1 MDSTIPNNTNI
12 NDVIKASLDNMNE
25 LMNVV
30 TSAVKG
36 LNSKK
41 MRDYKQ
47 VINKILGEDGL
58 VSIIIDRVN
67 ELQDKASTIS
77 SIQLSYINRVKVV
90 MSDIADIYKS
100 LIDVYSALDDKN
112 ILKFIFKVRFN
123 MRLLEYVVSKL
134 PSITDRLSDI
144 QIDLKSFDNL
154 SSTIDRLNDVTARM
168 VIVQNNLSVLK
179 PKKLRRKMFNIVKT
193 LDDMVLNI
201 LEQENLTRESILK
214 AKTSI
219 ILLEDMVD
227 YFALYMSKIQ
237 KVDGKVKQFNK
248 SSKVII
254 AGIESF
260 KVIVNSINT
269 GLIGLKINQKINN
282 INWTILNDTISN
294 IVKVMGNMIL
304 IVPTAILFISLF
316 PIIFL
321 SMKLITWIIPWLL
334 STTIGSTNLISVKK
348 YLSVKAKLSMI
359 GSLVMDLMWLSLKVI
374 LCTPIYTIAAVMAGI
389 MFIANWAILTAIKG
403 ILILINSISSRLIFA
418 SIGRLT
424 LISLLFLAIG
434 AMIIMFSLQAALVV
448 ENWKNILIFL
458 GIMVAY
464 IATMLLIGGLV
475 MLASPI
481 LGPSILGLGLVL
493 IATTIFTLIALQL
506 LLVQNL
512 GMDRDKLRENI
523 AAIKNS
529 IFDILSVLFES
540 TYEPK
545 SKPSSLFG
553 SLFNMF
559 GNAFINMS
567 KFILA
572 VPMLAIAIV
581 SVGMITFIA
590 AQLRILQILNL
601 DSDRIKTNVNAV
613 LNTARSILDEL
624 FNPVDSKSSNNNE
637 PWYKSVVESGI
648 DWFTGKNFRTLIDS
662 ILAVG
667 VLAST
672 FISTTLILVMA
683 TELRL
688 LQNLDL
694 NTELIRTNVQK
705 TISLA
710 MSVID
715 MLFYS
720 HPNTMSIAGDSWWGD
735 CINWA
740 SKNIPGFSILRGV
753 GQMIEAILSIG
764 VLALSTISVSLIL
777 FMASELRMLQSM
789 NLDAANIQS
798 KVSNV
803 LGTAKSVISSLWD
816 GTYDLPQ
823 NNKSFSR
830 KLLEFCLPGPLTQMV
845 DAISTIGM
853 VGPLMISVKMFSVI
867 AEELQKISKY
877 ENIGSNKSKLIVS
890 GILTDAQSII
900 NCFDDSKLKFNAN
913 VIKKA
918 KLLQEFTGTLA
929 GFTKDINISEHSKLT
944 ENTIKLIDK
953 VDKSKLENLKTARN
967 MFKEMKDFSQSISGN
982 FEGLANALNDR
993 IAPLLQELKELIGK
1007 IPESVD
1013 KSASTISTSMY
1024 NTAAWQG
1031 GAATTSMMQ
1040 TQVQTENPTM
1050 SKEDVSKIV
1059 DQRMMEQTQT
1069 VNKGIESR
1077 IDEILEALQNYTNP
1091 IPVRIS

>member
-1 MDSTIPNNTNI
+1 MGY
-12 NDVIKASLDNMNE
+12 IKRYC
-25 LMNVV
+25 
-30 TSAVKG
+30 T
-36 LNSKK
+36 
-41 MRDYKQ
+41 Q
-47 VINKILGEDGL
+47 
-58 VSIIIDRVN
+58 
-67 ELQDKASTIS
+67 S
-77 SIQLSYINRVKVV
+77 S
-90 MSDIADIYKS
+90 
-100 LIDVYSALDDKN
+100 
-112 ILKFIFKVRFN
+112 
-123 MRLLEYVVSKL
+123 
-134 PSITDRLSDI
+134 
-144 QIDLKSFDNL
+144 
-154 SSTIDRLNDVTARM
+154 
-168 VIVQNNLSVLK
+168 
-179 PKKLRRKMFNIVKT
+179 
-193 LDDMVLNI
+193 
-201 LEQENLTRESILK
+201 
-214 AKTSI
+214 
-219 ILLEDMVD
+219 
-227 YFALYMSKIQ
+227 
-237 KVDGKVKQFNK
+237 
-248 SSKVII
+248 
-254 AGIESF
+254 
-260 KVIVNSINT
+260 
-269 GLIGLKINQKINN
+269 
-282 INWTILNDTISN
+282 
-294 IVKVMGNMIL
+294 
-304 IVPTAILFISLF
+304 

-321 SMKLITWIIPWLL
+321 SLKLAAWFIPKLISFTYD
-334 STTIGSTNLISVKK
+334 STKLMTFKK
-348 YLSVKAKLSMI
+348 YISVKAKLSMI
-359 GSLVMDLMWLSLKVI
+359 GSLMIDLMWLSLKVI

-403 ILILINSISSRLIFA
+403 ILILINSISPRLILA

-540 TYEPK
+540 SYEPK

-581 SVGMITFIA
+581 SVGIITFIA
-590 AQLRILQILNL
+590 TQLRILQILNL

-688 LQNLDL
+688 LQNLDI

-740 SKNIPGFSILRGV
+740 SKNIPGFSILRGA

-918 KLLQEFTGTLA
+918 KLLQEFTGALA